1 MTSVIVYRRVRTT
14 VDTSGHPHITLN
26 LSHFRS
32 HISAH
37 ALPDG
42 RLSKGHRSHHRRA
55 MCETTHSLRGPA
67 VPRPRASD
75 PKRVWKPFRCRS
87 VQAHAR
93 HLKSNSAVGSQP
105 LKSSSSCSSPPP
117 PTLSRHLPIP
127 DASVFAP
134 RAYLCK
140 PFASC
145 QGSSMVSSSITP
157 NPGLSKEG
165 AFSTVEAAIASTSL
179 SAAALAAAF

>member
-1 MTSVIVYRRVRTT
+1 MVRAATEQLRTHDSYLLLIHDTRAESVYNLTSVIVYRRVRTT

-42 RLSKGHRSHHRRA
+42 RLSKRHRSHHRRA

-105 LKSSSSCSSPPP
+105 LKSSSSCSRSPPSAV
-117 PTLSRHLPIP
+117 SRHPP
-127 DASVFAP
+127 VKS
-134 RAYLCK
+134 RAY
-140 PFASC
+140 
-145 QGSSMVSSSITP
+145 SS
-157 NPGLSKEG
+157 
-165 AFSTVEAAIASTSL
+165 
-179 SAAALAAAF
+179 

>member
-1 MTSVIVYRRVRTT
+1 MQQRGTEQLRTRDAAYLLLIHDTRAESVYILTSVIVYRRVRTT

-42 RLSKGHRSHHRRA
+42 RLSKRHRSHHRRA

-75 PKRVWKPFRCRS
+75 PKRVWKPLRCRS
-87 VQAHAR
+87 VQAYVQAYAR
-93 HLKSNSAVGSQP
+93 HLKLNSAVGSQP
-105 LKSSSSCSSPPP
+105 LKSSSSCSRSPPP
-117 PTLSRHLPIP
+117 AVSRHPP
-127 DASVFAP
+127 VKS
-134 RAYLCK
+134 RAY
-140 PFASC
+140 
-145 QGSSMVSSSITP
+145 SS
-157 NPGLSKEG
+157 
-165 AFSTVEAAIASTSL
+165 
-179 SAAALAAAF
+179 